1 VNYLSH
7 GYRFLDNPLFLAGT
21 AVPDWLSVVNRKVRA
36 RKRLVEPVV
45 ASTTSE
51 DVRQI
56 GLGILQHHQ
65 DDDTFHRCATFQQL
79 EGELGQEF
87 RKHMPD
93 KHDHRPG
100 FLGHIV
106 VELLLDEV
114 LASRDETLLDRFYAA
129 MELVDE
135 AMIEAAVNQMS
146 TSTTD
151 QLAWFINRFREEKF
165 LYDYANDQSLLMRL
179 NQVLL
184 RVKLPVMETE
194 LLVVLPIA
202 RKLVA
207 ERADLLLDTVSAG
220 SAAQGTNS

>member
-1 VNYLSH
+1 MNYLSH

-65 DDDTFHRCATFQQL
+65 DDDTFHRCAPFQQL